1 MNALPVTLTVPVWA
15 EAGASADADADAAHP
30 VLVFLHGIGG
40 GKQGFASQLAYF
52 AQAGWRALAWDM
64 PGYGQ
69 SAALHPVDFPALA
82 DALLRMLDAAG
93 VQRAVL
99 IGHSMG
105 GMVAQQAW
113 TLCPERIAGLVIAAS
128 SPAFG
133 HSTGDFQKQFV
144 AQRVAPLDA
153 GKTMADVADA
163 LIPSMVAPA
172 YQGAGLA
179 LARDCMS
186 AVPSAT
192 YRASIQALVTFEQ
205 RAALPTITV
214 PTLCLAAEHDTTAPP
229 EVLRRMAEKIPGA
242 VFEVL
247 AGAGHLL
254 CFEQPDLFNRVIE
267 HFLKQQGLER
277 AK

>member
-1 MNALPVTLTVPVWA
+1 MSALPVPVWA
-15 EAGASADADADAAHP
+15 EAGRSADPAQP

-40 GKQGFASQLAYF
+40 GKQGFESQLAHF
-52 AQAGWRALAWDM
+52 SQAGWRAIAWDM

-69 SAALHPVDFPALA
+69 SPALAHVDFPALA
-82 DALLRMLDAAG
+82 DALLRMLDAADI
-93 VQRAVL
+93 QRAVL

-113 TLCPERIAGLVIAAS
+113 TRCPERIAGLVIAAS

-133 HSTGDFQKQFV
+133 NSTGDFQKQFV

-163 LIPSMVAPA
+163 LIPTMVAPA
-172 YQGAGLA
+172 YQGAGFA
-179 LARDCMS
+179 LACACMS
-186 AVPSAT
+186 VVPADT

-214 PTLCLAAEHDTTAPP
+214 PTLCLAAEHDKTAPP
-229 EVLRRMAEKIPGA
+229 EVMRRMAEKIPGA
-242 VFEVL
+242 VFELL

-254 CFEQPDLFNRVIE
+254 CFEQPNHFNAVIE
-267 HFLKQQGLER
+267 HFLKQHGLHK
-277 AK
+277 AA

>member
-1 MNALPVTLTVPVWA
+1 MNALPVTLSVPVWA
-15 EAGASADADADAAHP
+15 EAGRSADPAQP

-40 GKQGFASQLAYF
+40 GKQGFTSQLAYF
-52 AQAGWRALAWDM
+52 GQAGWRALAWDM

-69 SAALHPVDFPALA
+69 SAALNPIDFPALA

-93 VQRAVL
+93 IQHAVL

-113 TLCPERIAGLVIAAS
+113 TQYPQRIAGLVIAAS

-133 HSTGDFQKQFV
+133 NSTGDFQKQFV
-144 AQRVAPLDA
+144 AQRLAPLDA

-163 LIPSMVAPA
+163 LIPTMVAPA
-172 YQGAGLA
+172 YQGAGFA
-179 LARDCMS
+179 LARACMS

-214 PTLCLAAEHDTTAPP
+214 PTLCLAAECDTTAPP
-229 EVLRRMAEKIPGA
+229 EVMRRMAEKIPDA
-242 VFEVL
+242 VFQVL
-247 AGAGHLL
+247 ADAGHLL
-254 CFEQPDLFNRVIE
+254 CFEQPDRFNAVIE
-267 HFLKQQGLER
+267 CFLKQHGIDR
-277 AK
+277 AE

>member
-15 EAGASADADADAAHP
+15 EAGRSADPAQP

-172 YQGAGLA
+172 YQGAGFA
-179 LARDCMS
+179 LARACMS

-192 YRASIQALVTFEQ
+192 YRASIQALVSFEQ

-214 PTLCLAAEHDTTAPP
+214 PTLCLAAEFDTTAPP
-229 EVLRRMAEKIPGA
+229 DVMRRMAGKIPGA
-242 VFEVL
+242 VCEVL
-247 AGAGHLL
+247 ADAGHLL